1 MTANSAVSQSQNKAH
16 LLDATLFFELCQQ
29 LMQQKS
35 VRAIGVAFV
44 RFLHTLGMNNPQQL
58 FASLALSEQEGRG
71 HSCLLLAELANNPA
85 ALLGLK
91 NEQWQSL
98 QSSLIDLPQDAK
110 AWRDLLMQSA
120 LVADGVKISNQFNGD
135 FNDQSPLVCV
145 DDKLYLRRYW
155 RDEMRVTER
164 VRHFSQQQRELD
176 NNKVALWLDKLFVN
190 KNHDINWQK
199 IACAIAVRSQFS
211 IITGGPGTGKTYT
224 VARLLALLLALSNNP
239 NALRI
244 ALAAPTGKAAA
255 RLKQSIDTAL
265 TSLSTAIGD
274 QLPLT
279 PLIQQIGAART
290 LHGLLGARPD
300 TRQFKHHAGNPLE
313 IDVLIVDE
321 ASMVHLEMMAS
332 LLSALPS
339 NAMLVLLGDK
349 DQLASVEAGAVL
361 GDLCTNAVLGN
372 YSPATAD
379 YILQTTQQKL
389 PSQFVINAA
398 INSAINEPSTL
409 SQQTVMLR
417 QSQRFDVHIAALANA
432 VNEGRSNDAKALLI
446 NNDNGVIH
454 WQQQAT
460 QQQLVELAIFG
471 KAKLAND
478 NGANNTVHNTAN
490 STGYSAYLQ
499 QIADSNLSATSDQA
513 AHQSWVVSVLKSFD
527 SLRVLCAVRQ
537 GNWGVTGLNETI
549 EHALEA
555 LKLINKVGEWYVGR
569 PVMVTK
575 NDYGLGVF
583 NGDIGITLQDPKR
596 KVLRVYFLEGEQV
609 KSVLTS
615 RLQSVETAFAMTVH
629 KSQGSEFLHTVLAL
643 PPKTTDVL
651 TRELIYTGIT
661 RARHFFTL
669 ITPNDNVF
677 AEAITKQ
684 TQRASGLAKGLHG

>member
-1 MTANSAVSQSQNKAH
+1 MTANSAVSQSQNNPH

-432 VNEGRSNDAKALLI
+432 VNQGHSSDAQALLLQGG
-446 NNDNGVIH
+446 NGIIH

-471 KAKLAND
+471 KATSQ
-478 NGANNTVHNTAN
+478 ANNDLNDQ
-490 STGYSAYLQ
+490 GYSAYLKQ
-499 QIADSNLSATSDQA
+499 VANIKSLDLHDQS
-513 AHQSWVVSVLKSFD
+513 AHQSWVVSVLKAYD

-537 GNWGVTGLNETI
+537 GNWGVTALNEAI
-549 EHALEA
+549 EQALQTH
-555 LKLINKVGEWYVGR
+555 KLINKRGEWYIGR
-569 PVMVTK
+569 PVMVSK
-575 NDYGLGVF
+575 NDYSLGVF
-583 NGDIGITLQDPKR
+583 NGDIGITLPDPKR
-596 KVLRVYFLEGEQV
+596 LQVLRVYFLEGEQV
-609 KSVLTS
+609 KSVLAS
-615 RLQSVETAFAMTVH
+615 RLQAVETAFAMTVH

-643 PPKTTDVL
+643 PPKATQVL

-661 RARHFFTL
+661 RARTFFTL
-669 ITPNDNVF
+669 ITPNDIVLV
-677 AEAITKQ
+677 EAITQQ
-684 TQRASGLAKGLHG
+684 TQRASGLEKGLHG

>member
-1 MTANSAVSQSQNKAH
+1 MTANSAVSQSQNNPH

-110 AWRDLLMQSA
+110 AWRDLLIQSH
-120 LVADGVKISNQFNGD
+120 LVADGMKISNQFNGD
-135 FNDQSPLVCV
+135 FNDQPPLVCV

-471 KAKLAND
+471 KATSQ
-478 NGANNTVHNTAN
+478 ANNDLNDQ
-490 STGYSAYLQ
+490 GYSAYLKQ
-499 QIADSNLSATSDQA
+499 VANIKSLDLHDQS
-513 AHQSWVVSVLKSFD
+513 AHQSWVVSVLKAYD

-537 GNWGVTGLNETI
+537 GNWGVTALNEAI
-549 EHALEA
+549 EQALQTH
-555 LKLINKVGEWYVGR
+555 KLINKRGEWYIGR
-569 PVMVTK
+569 PVMVSK
-575 NDYGLGVF
+575 NDYSLGVF
-583 NGDIGITLQDPKR
+583 NGDIGITLPDPKR
-596 KVLRVYFLEGEQV
+596 LQVLRVYFLEGEQV
-609 KSVLTS
+609 KSVLAS
-615 RLQSVETAFAMTVH
+615 RLQAVETAFAMTVH

-643 PPKTTDVL
+643 PPKATQVL

-661 RARHFFTL
+661 RARTFFTL
-669 ITPNDNVF
+669 ITPNDIVLV
-677 AEAITKQ
+677 EAITQQ
-684 TQRASGLAKGLHG
+684 TQRASGLEKGLHG

>member
-1 MTANSAVSQSQNKAH
+1 MTANSAVSQSQNNPH

-471 KAKLAND
+471 KATSQ
-478 NGANNTVHNTAN
+478 ANNDLNDQ
-490 STGYSAYLQ
+490 GYSAYLKQ
-499 QIADSNLSATSDQA
+499 VANIKSLDLHDQS
-513 AHQSWVVSVLKSFD
+513 AHQSWVVSVLKAYD

-537 GNWGVTGLNETI
+537 GNWGVTALNEAI
-549 EHALEA
+549 EQALQTH
-555 LKLINKVGEWYVGR
+555 KLINKRGEWYIGR
-569 PVMVTK
+569 PVMVSK
-575 NDYGLGVF
+575 NDYSLGVF
-583 NGDIGITLQDPKR
+583 NGDIGITLPDPKR
-596 KVLRVYFLEGEQV
+596 LQVLRVYFLEGEQV
-609 KSVLTS
+609 KSVLAS
-615 RLQSVETAFAMTVH
+615 RLQAVETAFAMTVH

-643 PPKTTDVL
+643 PPKATQVL

-661 RARHFFTL
+661 RARTFFTL
-669 ITPNDNVF
+669 ITPNDIVLV
-677 AEAITKQ
+677 EAITQQ
-684 TQRASGLAKGLHG
+684 TQRASGLEKGLHG

>member
-471 KAKLAND
+471 KATSQ
-478 NGANNTVHNTAN
+478 ANNDLNDQ
-490 STGYSAYLQ
+490 GYSAYLKQ
-499 QIADSNLSATSDQA
+499 VANIKSLDLHDQS
-513 AHQSWVVSVLKSFD
+513 AHQSWVVSVLKAYD

-537 GNWGVTGLNETI
+537 GNWGVTALNEAI
-549 EHALEA
+549 EQALQTH
-555 LKLINKVGEWYVGR
+555 KLINKRGEWYIGR
-569 PVMVTK
+569 PVMVSK
-575 NDYGLGVF
+575 NDYSLGVF
-583 NGDIGITLQDPKR
+583 NGDIGITLPDPKR
-596 KVLRVYFLEGEQV
+596 LQVLRVYFLEGEQV
-609 KSVLTS
+609 KSVLAS
-615 RLQSVETAFAMTVH
+615 RLQAVETAFAMTVH

-643 PPKTTDVL
+643 PPKATQVL

-661 RARHFFTL
+661 RARTFFTL
-669 ITPNDNVF
+669 ITPNDIVLV
-677 AEAITKQ
+677 EAITQQ
-684 TQRASGLAKGLHG
+684 TQRASGLEKGLHG